1 MVQRITIMKMDN
13 ILSFV
18 NKFFM
23 LYDEACPKDETV
35 EGPLWAREVGWTMS
49 KIEQLTERLR
59 KISRRM
65 RLLILFLILAS
76 PVVFALVVYGKGIAY
91 MLRWPAGVIDLSALS
106 GPELVVVIAIG
117 ALRPAVVW
125 LALWPLL
132 DLFRLFERG
141 LIFEAINLRRLRQLG
156 WILIAVDVADMVQRA
171 ITGPVLSLF
180 GAAEPFIA
188 LGFVFNMA
196 IVGLFLLV
204 IAQVM
209 DIGRELK
216 EADELTI

>member
-1 MVQRITIMKMDN
+1 
-13 ILSFV
+13 
-18 NKFFM
+18 
-23 LYDEACPKDETV
+23 
-35 EGPLWAREVGWTMS
+35 MS
-49 KIEQLTERLR
+49 RLDQLTERLR

-65 RLLILFLILAS
+65 RLLILALIVAS
-76 PVVFALVVYGKGIAY
+76 PLVFALVVYWMGIAY
-91 MLRWPAGVIDLSALS
+91 MLRWPSGTVDVAALS
-106 GPELVVVIAIG
+106 TLELALVIAIG

-141 LIFEAINLRRLRQLG
+141 LIFEAVNLKRLRQLG
-156 WILIAVDVADMVQRA
+156 WVLIGVDIADMLQRT

-196 IVGLFLLV
+196 IVGLFILV

>member
-1 MVQRITIMKMDN
+1 
-13 ILSFV
+13 
-18 NKFFM
+18 
-23 LYDEACPKDETV
+23 
-35 EGPLWAREVGWTMS
+35 MS
-49 KIEQLTERLR
+49 RLDQLTERLR

-65 RLLILFLILAS
+65 RLLILALIVAS
-76 PVVFALVVYGKGIAY
+76 PFVFALVVQLKGVAY
-91 MLRWPAGVIDLSALS
+91 MLRWPSGTIDVAALS
-106 GPELVVVIAIG
+106 TSELTLVIAIG

-141 LIFEAINLRRLRQLG
+141 LIFEAANLKSLRQLG
-156 WILIAVDVADMVQRA
+156 WILIGVDLADMVQRA

-188 LGFVFNMA
+188 LGVVFNMA
-196 IVGLFLLV
+196 IVGLFILV